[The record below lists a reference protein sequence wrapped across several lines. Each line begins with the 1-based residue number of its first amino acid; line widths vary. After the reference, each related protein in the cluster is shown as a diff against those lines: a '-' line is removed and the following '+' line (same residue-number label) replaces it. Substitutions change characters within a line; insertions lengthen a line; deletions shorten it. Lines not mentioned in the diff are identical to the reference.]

1 MAINVNKLSKRDL
14 IARSGAHGIGAI
26 LSRLIREPPRTDNFS
41 FLFQLASEKR
51 VRRVTLSP
59 LQFVQSR
66 CPDLISQR
74 FRMVLLFRFLL
85 TSGVY
90 YYPTHLQITDTRR
103 VFQKFYR
110 T

>member
-1 MAINVNKLSKRDL
+1 M
-14 IARSGAHGIGAI
+14 RSRAHGIGAI

-66 CPDLISQR
+66 YPDLISQR
-74 FRMVLLFRFLL
+74 FLMVLLFQFLL
-85 TSGVY
+85 TSGVCY
-90 YYPTHLQITDTRR
+90 YRSRDKFLSEILLHLLAREK
-103 VFQKFYR
+103 V
-110 T
+110 